1 MRHGFIC
8 PINILVMKRL
18 NPRTLIY
25 ILGTLTV
32 VSLVI
37 ACNRDDP
44 TINVFTVNQ
53 DIEFGQ
59 TLDEQILGNPDD
71 FNILDETLYPDAYDH
86 LERIRD
92 NILAS
97 GELKYEDRFD
107 WEVKIIHDSVLN
119 AFAAPAG
126 YMYFYTGII
135 NFLDNEAQFAGVM
148 AHEMAHA
155 DRRHS
160 TDNLTKQYGFS
171 IMVGMILGN
180 NPGQLAEIAS
190 GMAQGLSSLAFS
202 RKNEYEAD
210 EYAVRYM
217 NETDYHPPS
226 LGGFFEKL
234 ESKKTSGF
242 TPTFL
247 KTHPSPDDR
256 LEQIDA
262 HWVSLGSKQGETFE
276 SRYQE
281 FKNSLP
287 PD

>member
-1 MRHGFIC
+1 MW
-8 PINILVMKRL
+8 NK
-18 NPRTLIY
+18 RTLIY
-25 ILGTLTV
+25 VLGALTV
-32 VSLVI
+32 LAVLI

-44 TINVFTVNQ
+44 SINVFTVNQ
-53 DIEFGQ
+53 DIEFGMS
-59 TLDEQILGNPDD
+59 LDEQIQDNPED
-71 FNILDETLYPDAYDH
+71 FPILDRGDYPEAYDH

-97 GELKYEDRFD
+97 GELKYQDRFD
-107 WEVKIIHDSVLN
+107 WEVKIINDSVLN
-119 AFAAPAG
+119 AFAAPGG

-135 NFLDNEAQFAGVM
+135 NFLDDEAQFAGVM

-160 TDNLTKQYGFS
+160 TDNLTKQYGLS
-171 IMVGMILGN
+171 IMVSMALGKD
-180 NPGQLAEIAS
+180 PGKVAEIAA
-190 GMAQGLSSLAFS
+190 GLAQGLTSLAFS

-234 ESKKTSGF
+234 ESQVTSGY
-242 TPTFL
+242 TPVFL

-256 LEQIDA
+256 LEQINA
-262 HWVSLGSKQGETFE
+262 HWVELGSKQGETFE
-276 SRYQE
+276 SRYQD

-287 PD
+287 D

>member
-1 MRHGFIC
+1 MIQ
-8 PINILVMKRL
+8 VK
-18 NPRTLIY
+18 PRILIY
-25 ILGTLTV
+25 ILGSLTV
-32 VSLVI
+32 VSVII

-44 TINVFTVNQ
+44 SINIFTVDQ

-59 TLDEQILGNPDD
+59 SLDEQILGSPED
-71 FNILDETLYPDAYDH
+71 FPILDEAKYPDAYGH

-97 GELKYEDRFD
+97 GELKYADRFD

-119 AFAAPAG
+119 AFAAPGG
-126 YMYFYTGII
+126 YMYFYTGVIK
-135 NFLDNEAQFAGVM
+135 FLDNEAQFAGVM
-148 AHEMAHA
+148 AHEMAHC

-171 IMVGMILGN
+171 IMVGMILGD
-180 NPGQLAEIAS
+180 NPGQLAEIAA
-190 GMAQGLSSLAFS
+190 GMASGLAKLQFS
-202 RKNEYEAD
+202 QKNEYEAD
-210 EYAVRYM
+210 EYAVRFL
-217 NETDYHPPS
+217 NETDYHPPA

-234 ESKKTSGF
+234 EGSKTADYI
-242 TPTFL
+242 PTFL

-256 LEQIDA
+256 LEQINA
-262 HWVSLGSKQGETFE
+262 HWVSLGSKQGETYE
-276 SRYQE
+276 TRYQD